1 MEAGW
6 ERVRKGEKM
15 GAPEERGEKIRV
27 VIAEDETVTRELL
40 GRLIGLEEDI
50 EVVGQAPNGKV
61 AVGLCRKL
69 LPDVLLTD
77 IRMPE
82 MNGIEAVKL
91 IKTEMPSIQVVIL
104 TIHHDDA
111 NVFEAI
117 KAGAKGYVLKESPP
131 EHTVEAVRAVA
142 RGEALL
148 HPGIASRVIA
158 EFSRLSERREVD
170 LRLYAQLTDRE
181 REVLKL
187 LAQGKRNREIASDL
201 FITEKTVK
209 NHVSNILWKLECNDR
224 TQAALFATR
233 VKL

>member
-1 MEAGW
+1 M
-6 ERVRKGEKM
+6 
-15 GAPEERGEKIRV
+15 EKIRV
-27 VIAEDETVTRELL
+27 LIAEDEGMTRELL
-40 GRLIGLEEDI
+40 ARLIDLEDDI
-50 EVVGQAPNGKV
+50 EIVGQAQDGKA

-69 LPDVLLTD
+69 MPDVLLTD

-82 MNGIEAVKL
+82 MDGIQATKL

-117 KAGAKGYVLKESPP
+117 KAGARGYVLKESPP
-131 EHTVEAVRAVA
+131 EHTVAAIRAVA

-148 HPGIASRVIA
+148 HPGIASRVIM
-158 EFSRLSERREVD
+158 EFNRLSEQHEVD
-170 LRLYAQLTDRE
+170 LRLYTQLTDRE

-187 LAQGKRNREIASDL
+187 LAQGKRNREIAEEL
-201 FITEKTVK
+201 FIAEKTVK

-224 TQAALFATR
+224 TQAALFASR

>member
-1 MEAGW
+1 ME
-6 ERVRKGEKM
+6 KT
-15 GAPEERGEKIRV
+15 RV

-40 GRLIGLEEDI
+40 ARLIGTEPDI

-69 LPDVLLTD
+69 MPDVLLTD

-82 MNGIEAVKL
+82 MNGIEATQLLK
-91 IKTEMPSIQVVIL
+91 KEMPSVQVVIL

-117 KAGAKGYVLKESPP
+117 KAGARGYVLKESPP
-131 EHTVEAVRAVA
+131 EQTVAAIRAVA

-158 EFSRLSERREVD
+158 EFNRLSEQQEAD

-187 LAQGKRNREIASDL
+187 LAQGKRNREIAEAL
-201 FITEKTVK
+201 FIAEKTVK

-224 TQAALFATR
+224 TQAALFASR

>member
-1 MEAGW
+1 MD
-6 ERVRKGEKM
+6 
-15 GAPEERGEKIRV
+15 KIRV

-40 GRLIGLEEDI
+40 ARLIGLEEDI
-50 EVVGQAPNGKV
+50 EVVGQAPNGQA
-61 AVGLCRKL
+61 AVQLCRRL
-69 LPDVLLTD
+69 MPDVLLTD

-82 MNGIEAVKL
+82 MDGIQATKL

-117 KAGAKGYVLKESPP
+117 KAGARGYVLKESPP
-131 EHTVEAVRAVA
+131 EQTVAAVRAVS

-148 HPGIASRVIA
+148 HPGIASRVIT
-158 EFSRLSERREVD
+158 EFSRLSEQHEAD
-170 LRLYAQLTDRE
+170 LRLYAELTDRE

-187 LAQGKRNREIASDL
+187 LAQGKRNREIADEL
-201 FITEKTVK
+201 FIAEKTVK

-233 VKL
+233 VRL

>member
-1 MEAGW
+1 M
-6 ERVRKGEKM
+6 
-15 GAPEERGEKIRV
+15 EKIRV
-27 VIAEDETVTRELL
+27 LIAEDEGMTRELL
-40 GRLIGLEEDI
+40 ARLIDLEDDI
-50 EVVGQAPNGKV
+50 EIVGQAQDGKA

-69 LPDVLLTD
+69 MPDVLLTD

-82 MNGIEAVKL
+82 MDGIQATKL

-117 KAGAKGYVLKESPP
+117 KAGARGYVLKESPP
-131 EHTVEAVRAVA
+131 EHTVAAIRAVA

-148 HPGIASRVIA
+148 HPGIASRVIV
-158 EFSRLSERREVD
+158 EFNRLSEQHEVD
-170 LRLYAQLTDRE
+170 LRLYTQLTDRE
-181 REVLKL
+181 REVLKF
-187 LAQGKRNREIASDL
+187 LAQGKRNREIAEEL
-201 FITEKTVK
+201 FIAEKTVK

-224 TQAALFATR
+224 TQAALFASR